1 MPFRRC
7 LAFAVGALALAGPAA
22 ADKIKNPTAVFNGL
36 DKITGRIISFEVSVD
51 ETVQFGALQIT
62 PRVCFTRPP
71 TESPQTDAFLEVDEV
86 TLENKY
92 RRIFSGWMFAASPGL
107 HGIEHAVY
115 DVWLTDCKG
124 GTAVIADPREADEA
138 PVVASRPE
146 RNRRGEGRETTSRQS
161 RRTNESGQIDVAA
174 PRGVPVQPAQAPSRR
189 FFPTN
194 APAAAPAPQPITPPG
209 QIPGYGGFRADR

>member
-1 MPFRRC
+1 MLTSSFKRPI
-7 LAFAVGALALAGPAA
+7 LALAALATLAGPAG
-22 ADKIKNPTAVFNGL
+22 ADKIKNPSAVFNGL

-62 PRVCFTRPP
+62 PRVCYSRPP
-71 TESPQTDAFLEVDEV
+71 TESPQTDAFVEVDEV

-107 HGIEHAVY
+107 SGIEHAVY

-124 GTAVIADPREADEA
+124 GTEVIAEAKESDEA

-146 RNRRGEGRETTSRQS
+146 RRRRGEGPEST
-161 RRTNESGQIDVAA
+161 RRAAQERNSAGQIDVSA
-174 PRGVPVQPAQAPSRR
+174 PRGVPVQPTQAPSRR

-194 APAAAPAPQPITPPG
+194 QGQQPQATNPG
-209 QIPGYGGFRADR
+209 AMPGYGGSRPDR